1 MEITINVP
9 EPAYAVGDYVSLK
22 NYDGEFIVLVRY
34 FSLVACS
41 ESGDVWGQAE
51 DTGYV
56 GWKYIVQDTNYQIPG
71 GEIAE
76 PGIGALL
83 RKAGTND
90 HT

>member
-22 NYDGEFIVLVRY
+22 KYDGEFLVLVRY
-34 FSLVACS
+34 FSLFACS
-41 ESGDVWGQAE
+41 ESGDVWIQTE

-56 GWKYIVQDTNYQIPG
+56 GWMYMVQDTSYQIPG

-76 PGIGALL
+76 AGIDALL
-83 RKAGTND
+83 RKAIGGD
-90 HT
+90 R